1 MPRAVALVACAAIA
15 TGCFGYNSSAK
26 KWAYVGDAVLIAG
39 GGGAIAADLLTHE
52 PCQGSPC
59 PEFEPPFGGGTVAGV
74 LLVSAG
80 IVGIIVNATREPV
93 KTSR

>member
-1 MPRAVALVACAAIA
+1 MTRVVALVACAALA
-15 TGCFGYNSSAK
+15 SGCFGYSPSAK
-26 KWAYVGDAVLIAG
+26 KWSYVGNTVLIVG

-52 PCQGSPC
+52 PCEGVNCS
-59 PEFEPPFGGGTVAGV
+59 FDPPFGGPTVAGA

-80 IVGIIVNATREPV
+80 IIGIILTATRDEV

>member
-1 MPRAVALVACAAIA
+1 MSRVLALVACVALAS
-15 TGCFGYNSSAK
+15 GCFGYTPSAK
-26 KWAYVGDAVLIAG
+26 KWAYVGDAILIVG

-52 PCQGSPC
+52 PCQGVHCS
-59 PEFEPPFGGGTVAGV
+59 FDPPFSGATVAGV

-80 IVGIIVNATREPV
+80 IIGIVINATRDEV